1 MSFIIEN
8 GFLKGTQQLSAVDT
22 HYEGT
27 ADLPDDARDAASS
40 QTPEGFALSPNFNLV
55 TYPEMNRASVNPGLF
70 GELPVNGTAEV
81 EPPLSQIFT
90 PEGTAMLVQDLFF
103 EGVRR
108 SQDFSKTTEP
118 DNAQKI
124 ANLGNLLFDV
134 LKNAQRKSN
143 LS

>member
-27 ADLPDDARDAASS
+27 ADLAPDAASS
-40 QTPEGFALSPNFNLV
+40 QTPEGFVLSANYNSV
-55 TYPEMNRASVNPGLF
+55 TYPEMNRASVKPSLF
-70 GELPVNGTAEV
+70 GELPLKDAAEV
-81 EPPLSQIFT
+81 EPPLAQIFN
-90 PEGTAMLVQDLFF
+90 PEGTARLAQDLFF
-103 EGVRR
+103 EWVGR
-108 SQDFSKTTEP
+108 SQGVSETNKTTEP
-118 DNAQKI
+118 DKAQEI

-134 LKNAQRKSN
+134 LKNAQHKSN